1 MSDGWGGRRTG
12 AGRKPDLAKEIRQ
25 KAIAD
30 AGGDA
35 EYALGLIV
43 SYMRDSLLPPLF
55 RKACAELVMDR
66 VWGRS
71 VQPNMNDNRGEVT
84 VRVVYGD
91 DRPDDTPTKAARETG
106 GNT

>member
-1 MSDGWGGRRTG
+1 VADGWGGKRRG
-12 AGRKPDLAKEIRQ
+12 AGRKVSLVTEIRE
-25 KAIAD
+25 KAITD

-43 SYMRDSLLPPLF
+43 SYMRDPVLPPLF

-71 VQPNMNDNRGEVT
+71 VQPNVNENRGKVIVEW
-84 VRVVYGD
+84 VYGND
-91 DRPDDTPTKAARETG
+91 QATGDTPGATCETA
-106 GNT
+106 